1 MEKQKLRSEIEGKYK
16 WDLSAFMK
24 ENDIEENI
32 KEIGKLTEE
41 VISYQGKIMSSAKTL
56 LDFEKLYSR
65 LDRKLSNLLVY
76 AFMDSDTDMTNTKK
90 QNLRLKLETLEEEI
104 SDKLSFVIPE
114 IIETDYQVF
123 EDYMKEEKE
132 LEFYKFDMEKV
143 YRYKKHT
150 LSKEEEKVLTQATN
164 AMGTPDKVFSHIDNT
179 DVHFGNVEVD
189 GEEIELT
196 NSNYI
201 LLLTNKDQKVRKQAF
216 EKLYGYFKS
225 LKNTLAAAYY
235 GQIKETSFISNI
247 RKYNSSLEASLFS
260 DNIDTKVY
268 ENLIRIV
275 HENMN
280 VMYEYLGVRKQ
291 LLGLEEQH
299 MYDIFL
305 PVVKE
310 EKGNISLE
318 EGKKIIFEALKP
330 LGEEYITNLNK
341 AFDEKWIDFYP
352 SKGKKSGA
360 YSWGTYDSYPYLML
374 NYDETISSVST
385 LIHELGHSMH
395 SYFSNTNQ
403 EYLYHAYPIFLA
415 EIASTVNEVLL
426 SDYLYKTAKTKEEKI
441 LYLTE
446 FLDKVR
452 TTLYRQT
459 MFAEFEKT
467 VFEAYENKTPLTE
480 EEFSNIY
487 YDLNKKYYGDN
498 VISDEDIKYEWS
510 RIPHFYTPF
519 YVYKYATGISAAINI
534 AKEIL
539 NGNEKMR
546 ESYLEFLKSGGSA
559 YPLEILEKTGVDIK
573 SGSAIEEAIKYTEE
587 KLKELKELI

>member
-56 LDFEKLYSR
+56 LDFEKLYSK

-539 NGNEKMR
+539 KGNEKMR

>member
-56 LDFEKLYSR
+56 LDFEKLYSK

-310 EKGNISLE
+310 EKENISLE
-318 EGKKIIFEALKP
+318 DGKRIIFEALKP

>member
-56 LDFEKLYSR
+56 LDFEKLYSK

-247 RKYNSSLEASLFS
+247 RKYNSSIEASLFS

>member
-268 ENLIRIV
+268 ENLIRII